1 MDVEYS
7 VIPLQQKDI
16 WYVVAHAVLETVV
29 TLVRSE
35 HMLQV
40 VWKAV
45 ESWHGG
51 VCGICC
57 QGESIGA
64 KVKPEWAI
72 QLSWAL
78 QLYIHNADPWSMTD
92 RSHVHTME
100 KTGKYKWKTNKTGQ
114 ILARTIWVTHNYSIQ
129 PEQQKNPDSHRFT
142 VICHLVRKISIRL

>member
-100 KTGKYKWKTNKTGQ
+100 KIYINEKQTKQDRFWHAQSESLIITVYNRNSKKKQ
-114 ILARTIWVTHNYSIQ
+114 IYCNLPSR
-129 PEQQKNPDSHRFT
+129 EKN
-142 VICHLVRKISIRL
+142 IY